1 MFVLYDL
8 RLVSAHLYSEDS
20 REELLASCCTRLG
33 LEESEQ
39 NYITIANTLIK
50 KLDEMYDMFIKHL
63 CWKNAEE
70 EDENGK

>member
-1 MFVLYDL
+1 ME
-8 RLVSAHLYSEDS
+8 RK
-20 REELLASCCTRLG
+20 LG
-33 LEESEQ
+33 LSSRNENSR
-39 NYITIANTLIK
+39 NMLVPDMHVS